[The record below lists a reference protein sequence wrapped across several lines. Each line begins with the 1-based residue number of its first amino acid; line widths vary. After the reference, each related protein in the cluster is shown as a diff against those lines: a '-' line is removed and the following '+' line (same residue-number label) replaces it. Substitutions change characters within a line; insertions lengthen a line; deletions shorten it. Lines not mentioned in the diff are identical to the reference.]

1 MTATE
6 GVTIEKDEQGR
17 VRRATVD
24 AILRP
29 DLVEDILDVLL
40 AEQAQHDKRYDW
52 EEVRRELNAN
62 HGIQR

>member
-17 VRRATVD
+17 VRRVTVD

-52 EEVRRELNAN
+52 EEVRRELDAN

>member
-17 VRRATVD
+17 VRRVTVD